1 MKEKQEF
8 TFLPVKSKNMNKI
21 QQIAFLILPL
31 CFLCLNTTL
40 LAQNPPELADKVSIL
55 KLDQELPSRGRLGG
69 VTVDRLG
76 FIYVS
81 NFRDAVWKISPK
93 GKVTLLTD
101 GLYGA
106 SGNTIDAKGNL
117 YQANFFSHSIVK
129 IDRFGNIS
137 PFIEKGLNSPVGMVF
152 DKKDN
157 LYVCNFSE
165 NNILKISPDKQI
177 SVFAEGE
184 TFNGPNGITIDS
196 QGNLYVVN
204 FNNNQVVKITPE
216 GNPSTFANI
225 PGVDG
230 NAHLVYYNNNFY
242 LTKIKSNQLFQ
253 INISGEVK
261 LIGGTKQY
269 AITEGDALQASF
281 AAPNGIGVD
290 PLIGVLYVNNVN
302 GQWGS
307 RKASTIE
314 ISKIEL
320 LTISQILS
328 HYLDQN
334 DIEGAKKAFWNYH
347 KDPFHAKENL
357 APAVAGLG
365 WQYMVKRNVTA
376 ALALFNLNSEAYP
389 NNWRSYYNLAEVYKI
404 IGQIPQAKEYYE
416 KVLKQQPDNKLV
428 LGKLRAIDK

>member
-1 MKEKQEF
+1 MNQIQVF
-8 TFLPVKSKNMNKI
+8 KS
-21 QQIAFLILPL
+21 
-31 CFLCLNTTL
+31 TL
-40 LAQNPPELADKVSIL
+40 LFLFFCFGNSILDAQIGDKLTDKVSIL

-93 GKVTLLTD
+93 GKVALLTD

-117 YQANFFSHSIVK
+117 YQANFFAHSIVK
-129 IDRFGNIS
+129 IDRFGHIS
-137 PFIEKGLNSPVGMVF
+137 PFIEEGLNSPVGMVF
-152 DKKDN
+152 DKKNN
-157 LYVCNFSE
+157 LYVCNFSD
-165 NNILKISPDKQI
+165 NNILKISPDKQVQI
-177 SVFAEGE
+177 FAEGDN
-184 TFNGPNGITIDS
+184 FNGPNGITVDNED
-196 QGNLYVVN
+196 NLYVVN
-204 FNNNQVVKITPE
+204 FNNNQVVKITPD
-216 GNPSTFANI
+216 GKPSTFANI

-230 NAHLVYYNNNFY
+230 NAHLVYYNNSFY

-261 LIGGTKQY
+261 LFAGTRQY
-269 AITEGDALQASF
+269 AITEGDAMQASF

-290 PLIGVLYVNNVN
+290 PLIGVLYINNVK

-307 RKASTIE
+307 RQPSTIE

-334 DIEGAKKAFWNYH
+334 DIEGAKEAFWTYQ
-347 KDPFHAKENL
+347 KDPFHSNENL
-357 APAVAGLG
+357 AAPIAALG

-376 ALALFNLNSEAYP
+376 ALALFNLNREAYP

-404 IGQIPQAKEYYE
+404 IGQVPQAKEFYE
-416 KVLKQQPDNKLV
+416 KALKQQPDNKLV
-428 LGKLRAIDK
+428 QGKLKTLEN